1 MKRRDVL
8 KNMGFV
14 AGYLVATPSIISIL
28 QSCSSKKEPWVPM
41 FLSVEQGIVLT
52 NLSNVILPKTDIP
65 SATELNVP
73 QFFDKY
79 INEVLDLD
87 VQEQFKTAFQNIISI
102 LKTNFNENIELV
114 SDENY
119 KALLD
124 TYMLVKDGIDP
135 EREANPEFM
144 DMTKSDF
151 LNSVK
156 YLCISAYLTTED
168 IGEHVLKYD
177 PIPTKYYCG
186 DLQELTGGKAW
197 SL

>member
-8 KNMGFV
+8 KNMGFA
-14 AGYLVATPSIISIL
+14 AGFLVATPSIISIL

-52 NLSNVILPKTDIP
+52 NLSNVILPKSDMP

-102 LKTNFNENIELV
+102 LKTDYNDNIEMV

-124 TYMLVKDGIDP
+124 TYMLGKNDIDE
-135 EREANPEFM
+135 EREVNPESLE
-144 DMTKSDF
+144 MTKSEF

-156 YLCISAYLTTED
+156 YLCISAYLTTEE
-168 IGEHVLKYD
+168 IGEHILKYD
-177 PIPTKYYCG
+177 PIPTTYYCG
-186 DLQELTGGKAW
+186 DLQELTEGKAW